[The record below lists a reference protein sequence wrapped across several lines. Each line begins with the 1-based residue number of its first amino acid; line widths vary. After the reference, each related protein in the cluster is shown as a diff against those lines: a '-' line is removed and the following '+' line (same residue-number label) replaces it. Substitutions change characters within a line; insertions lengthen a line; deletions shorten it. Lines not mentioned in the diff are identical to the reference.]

1 MNAFARSLAEQWA
14 EKLATAVEAMSGE
27 RPSTVVRESAATVP
41 GALWCRH
48 NLSFATEPRPS
59 GSGPLATARGSE
71 NPTEPRPSGPLDRP
85 ALWAGAAEESCLDL
99 GASILKAAGVETTE
113 PEDARNTWFELLN
126 QSTAGLAANLGR
138 ALSTEVST
146 EDAGP
151 GETPPAEAPV
161 FEVELQLPDT
171 KRTAWIAFSP
181 ALLDAIG
188 NPQPVNA
195 ALPAP
200 VVPAAVL
207 APPAVPKSLD
217 LLLDVE
223 LPVSI
228 SFGRAQL
235 PLKDVLKLT
244 TGAIVEL
251 NRTITEPVELLVNN
265 CVIARGEVVVIEG
278 NYGVRID
285 EIVSR
290 EHRMR
295 SIR

>member
-1 MNAFARSLAEQWA
+1 MSVSARSLAEQWA
-14 EKLATAVEAMSGE
+14 EKLAMAIEAMAGE
-27 RPSTVVRESAATVP
+27 RPSTEVRECAGVAP
-41 GALWCRH
+41 GGLWCRH
-48 NLSFATEPRPS
+48 NLSFPAEPRPP
-59 GSGPLATARGSE
+59 GNGPPSSA
-71 NPTEPRPSGPLDRP
+71 NPTEPQPVGSGPLDRP
-85 ALWAGAAEESCLDL
+85 ALWAGAVEECCLAL
-99 GASILKAAGVETTE
+99 GGSILKAAGVETSE
-113 PEDARNTWFELLN
+113 PDDARNTWFELLN
-126 QSTAGLAANLGR
+126 QSAAGLAAGIGR
-138 ALSTEVST
+138 ALSAEVST

-151 GETPPAEAPV
+151 GEPPPAEAPL
-161 FEVELQLPDT
+161 FEVELQQAAS
-171 KRTAWIAFSP
+171 KRTGWVAFSP
-181 ALLDAIG
+181 ALLDAMTKT
-188 NPQPVNA
+188 PA
-195 ALPAP
+195 ATAVLPAP
-200 VVPAAVL
+200 AVPAP
-207 APPAVPKSLD
+207 APAAFAGPRSLD

-265 CVIARGEVVVIEG
+265 CVIARGEVVVIDG